1 MSAPA
6 REAAPE
12 SLLGA
17 LELARLLGRP
27 APTPEQVAVIEAP
40 LEPMLVV
47 AGAGSGKTATMTDR
61 VTYLV
66 ANSLVRPSEV
76 LGLTFTRKAASEL
89 AERVERHLALLH
101 RHGLGS
107 GAEPADAELSGASSS
122 AGLLGEDRPRISTYN
137 AYAGSLVK
145 DYGLRI
151 GVEPD
156 AGLIGDAG
164 RYQLAA
170 RVVESW
176 DTDLD
181 VDVKP
186 VTVIGAVADLA
197 GALAEH
203 LLTPHEAAEAML
215 RLADE
220 LEDKEPVARAKAPM
234 AGVARVVR
242 SLRSRA
248 ALMPLVA
255 QFAALKS
262 ERSVLDFADQVALAA
277 RIARDVPAVGEAE
290 RTSARVVL
298 LDEYQDTSVAQL
310 RMLRGLF
317 GGGHPVTA
325 VGDPHQGIYGW
336 RGASAGSLLAFD
348 TDFPRADGTPAS
360 RAHLTT
366 SWRNDRAILQA
377 ANRVARALR
386 LADEDAAPAVPDE
399 AGESG
404 TAGEAGAAGD
414 EASTPPGPDLV
425 PPLAARPDAGRGEV
439 RSAFAAHRPEE
450 AATIAAFLADR
461 WRPGRGTAAVLCR
474 KRDLFEPVRAALEAA
489 GVPYQVVGLAGLLRT
504 PEVTD
509 VRAALQAAYDPSRG
523 DALMR
528 LLTGPAVA
536 LGPADL
542 VALADA
548 ASARTVR
555 RAGDDDAGR
564 GGRREP
570 AEAASIVEVL
580 DQLPPPGWVSPS
592 GRSLSDEGRARLVGL
607 AAQLRRIRGVAHLP
621 MPDLVTATEEILGL
635 DVEVAVHEARA
646 GAGGR
651 ARANLDELAAVAAE
665 FDAGAALATLGAFL
679 AWLDAAEEHERGLEA
694 AHVEPD
700 PAAVQ
705 VLTVHASKG
714 LEWDV
719 VVVAGLTEGDFP
731 AVDGGA
737 NGVRSSAWLTGVAE
751 LPYPLR
757 GDVDHLPELDV
768 IGPVTHKDMDVAR
781 EEFRSAAGERELL
794 EERRLAYVAMTRAR
808 HVLLL
813 TGSWWGTRKT
823 TLTPSRFLRE
833 VVADGS
839 AVPLPPP
846 WGGTL
851 DAAPAEAAPAE
862 PARAMWPAEPGGATA
877 QALRDAASGVRSW
890 LAAGSDR
897 LDLEPGAEPSAR
909 AREWLWQARALLDE
923 REAAAGE
930 ALPADPPGHLSA
942 SAVVQLARDP
952 EAFARARRRPV
963 PAEPNPNA
971 RRGTRFHAWV
981 EQHFAAAALL
991 DVDDL
996 DDEATDA
1003 DLDVLRRAFLA
1014 SDWAAR
1020 TPIAV
1025 EADVETPLRDGTLV
1039 RCRIDAVFPGRRSG
1053 QEVHVVDW
1061 KTGTPAADRS
1071 AREARE
1077 VQLALYRLAWSRL
1090 HGVPVERIAASFV
1103 FVGADDGVVTHD
1115 APMLSELEIED
1126 LVGRH
1131 LAELRA

>member
-1 MSAPA
+1 MARRRAGGRAVSAPA

-348 TDFPRADGTPAS
+348 TDFP
-360 RAHLTT
+360 
-366 SWRNDRAILQA
+366 
-377 ANRVARALR
+377 
-386 LADEDAAPAVPDE
+386 AP
-399 AGESG
+399 
-404 TAGEAGAAGD
+404 T
-414 EASTPPGPDLV
+414 
-425 PPLAARPDAGRGEV
+425 ARPR
-439 RSAFAAHRPEE
+439 
-450 AATIAAFLADR
+450 
-461 WRPGRGTAAVLCR
+461 
-474 KRDLFEPVRAALEAA
+474 
-489 GVPYQVVGLAGLLRT
+489 
-504 PEVTD
+504 
-509 VRAALQAAYDPSRG
+509 
-523 DALMR
+523 
-528 LLTGPAVA
+528 
-536 LGPADL
+536 
-542 VALADA
+542 
-548 ASARTVR
+548 
-555 RAGDDDAGR
+555 
-564 GGRREP
+564 
-570 AEAASIVEVL
+570 
-580 DQLPPPGWVSPS
+580 
-592 GRSLSDEGRARLVGL
+592 
-607 AAQLRRIRGVAHLP
+607 
-621 MPDLVTATEEILGL
+621 
-635 DVEVAVHEARA
+635 
-646 GAGGR
+646 
-651 ARANLDELAAVAAE
+651 
-665 FDAGAALATLGAFL
+665 
-679 AWLDAAEEHERGLEA
+679 
-694 AHVEPD
+694 
-700 PAAVQ
+700 
-705 VLTVHASKG
+705 
-714 LEWDV
+714 
-719 VVVAGLTEGDFP
+719 
-731 AVDGGA
+731 
-737 NGVRSSAWLTGVAE
+737 
-751 LPYPLR
+751 
-757 GDVDHLPELDV
+757 
-768 IGPVTHKDMDVAR
+768 
-781 EEFRSAAGERELL
+781 
-794 EERRLAYVAMTRAR
+794 
-808 HVLLL
+808 
-813 TGSWWGTRKT
+813 
-823 TLTPSRFLRE
+823 
-833 VVADGS
+833 
-839 AVPLPPP
+839 
-846 WGGTL
+846 
-851 DAAPAEAAPAE
+851 
-862 PARAMWPAEPGGATA
+862 
-877 QALRDAASGVRSW
+877 
-890 LAAGSDR
+890 
-897 LDLEPGAEPSAR
+897 
-909 AREWLWQARALLDE
+909 
-923 REAAAGE
+923 
-930 ALPADPPGHLSA
+930 
-942 SAVVQLARDP
+942 
-952 EAFARARRRPV
+952 
-963 PAEPNPNA
+963 
-971 RRGTRFHAWV
+971 
-981 EQHFAAAALL
+981 
-991 DVDDL
+991 
-996 DDEATDA
+996 
-1003 DLDVLRRAFLA
+1003 
-1014 SDWAAR
+1014 AAR
-1020 TPIAV
+1020 T
-1025 EADVETPLRDGTLV
+1025 
-1039 RCRIDAVFPGRRSG
+1039 
-1053 QEVHVVDW
+1053 
-1061 KTGTPAADRS
+1061 
-1071 AREARE
+1071 
-1077 VQLALYRLAWSRL
+1077 
-1090 HGVPVERIAASFV
+1090 
-1103 FVGADDGVVTHD
+1103 
-1115 APMLSELEIED
+1115 
-1126 LVGRH
+1126 
-1131 LAELRA
+1131 